1 MERADVS
8 ILDAIAEVNSNH
20 PFIVRQLA
28 GEASELDAT
37 RKKRSG
43 AIACRCERCKKAF
56 DARITREARD
66 AIGESAPLFRQTCL
80 SGNAKAQ
87 AAVEIGVAQQR
98 IVKRQPG
105 GFGHALGKPDLKVD
119 ILR

>member
-8 ILDAIAEVNSNH
+8 ILNPIAEVNSNH
-20 PFIVRQLA
+20 PFIVRRFT

-37 RKKRSG
+37 GQKHG
-43 AIACRCERCKKAF
+43 GTIACGCERGKKAF
-56 DARITREARD
+56 DASIMGEGRD
-66 AIGESAPLFRQTCL
+66 AIGQNAPLFRQSCL

-87 AAVEIGVAQQR
+87 AAVEVGVAQKGV
-98 IVKRQPG
+98 VKRQAG
-105 GFGHALGKPDLKVD
+105 GLGHALGKPDLQVD